1 MQAHLLPLSLAD
13 PAVSGVKV
21 GGPWAKHAH
30 RTVVLSGSDDGRPV
44 SKKAFLINVCTL
56 AF

>member
-21 GGPWAKHAH
+21 GGTWAKHTH
-30 RTVVLSGSDDGRPV
+30 RYRCSHGLR
-44 SKKAFLINVCTL
+44 
-56 AF
+56 